1 MPSASWPSV
10 SEHICKGAS
19 VKFDDIQVC
28 VFDAYGTLFDVHAA
42 VGHHR
47 SRLGDKAD
55 AVSAMW
61 RSKQLEYT
69 WLRSLM
75 DRYVPFWQI
84 TGDALDYA
92 FDAHGVA
99 DQGLRDDLLN
109 AYMQLDCYTEV
120 PQVLEQLKEGGMRT
134 AILSNGSPEMLDSAV
149 ANSKLD
155 GLLDA
160 VLSVDEL
167 GIFKPHPS
175 VYQLALDRLDVESNQ
190 VSFQS
195 SNAWDAAAAAT
206 FGFRVAWVN
215 RFNQARERLPDGPD
229 VELRTLGELPAVVL
243 P

>member
-1 MPSASWPSV
+1 M
-10 SEHICKGAS
+10 
-19 VKFDDIQVC
+19 KFDDIKVC

-61 RSKQLEYT
+61 RTKQLEYT

-75 DRYVPFWQI
+75 DRYVPFWQV

-92 FDAHGVA
+92 FDAHGITDA
-99 DQGLRDDLLN
+99 ELREDLLN
-109 AYMQLDCYTEV
+109 AYMKLDCYPEV
-120 PQVLEQLKEGGMRT
+120 PDVLARLKEGGMRT
-134 AILSNGSPEMLDSAV
+134 AILSNGSPEMLDAAV
-149 ANSKLD
+149 ESSRLED
-155 GLLDA
+155 LLDA

-175 VYQLALDRLDVESNQ
+175 VYQLAVDRLQVEPRQ

-215 RFNQARERLPDGPD
+215 RFGQAVERLPDQPD
-229 VELRTLGELPAVVL
+229 VQLATLGELPGVVL
-243 P
+243 S

>member
-1 MPSASWPSV
+1 
-10 SEHICKGAS
+10 
-19 VKFDDIQVC
+19 VKFDDIKVC

-61 RSKQLEYT
+61 RTKQLEYT

-75 DRYVPFWQI
+75 DRYVPFWQV
-84 TGDALDYA
+84 TGEALDYA
-92 FDAHGVA
+92 FDAHGVSDA
-99 DQGLRDDLLN
+99 ALRDDLLN
-109 AYMQLDCYTEV
+109 AYLQLDCYPEV
-120 PQVLEQLKEGGMRT
+120 PEVLTRLKDGGMRT
-134 AILSNGSPEMLDSAV
+134 ALLSNGSPEMLDAAV
-149 ANSKLD
+149 RNSKLED
-155 GLLDA
+155 LLDA
-160 VLSVDEL
+160 VFSVDEL

-175 VYQLALDRLDVESNQ
+175 VYQLAVDGLGVEPSQ

-215 RFNQARERLPDGPD
+215 RFGQAEERLPDRPD
-229 VELRTLGELPAVVL
+229 AQLRTLSELPDLVL

>member
-1 MPSASWPSV
+1 
-10 SEHICKGAS
+10 
-19 VKFDDIQVC
+19 VKFDDIKVC

-47 SRLGDKAD
+47 SRLGEKAD
-55 AVSAMW
+55 GVSAMW

-92 FDAHGVA
+92 FDAHGVS
-99 DQGLRDDLLN
+99 DKGLRDDLLN
-109 AYMQLDCYTEV
+109 AYMTLDCYPEV
-120 PQVLEQLKEGGMRT
+120 PDVLADLKNGGMRT
-134 AILSNGSPEMLDSAV
+134 AILSNGSPEMLDAAV
-149 ANSKLD
+149 KSSKLTE
-155 GLLDA
+155 LLDA
-160 VLSVDEL
+160 VLSVDTL

-175 VYQLALDRLDVESNQ
+175 VYQLAVDRLEVEPRQ

-215 RFNQARERLPDGPD
+215 RFGQSVERLPDAPD
-229 VELRTLGELPAVVL
+229 VQLRTLSELPDVVM

>member
-1 MPSASWPSV
+1 
-10 SEHICKGAS
+10 
-19 VKFDDIQVC
+19 VKFDDIKVC

-61 RSKQLEYT
+61 RTKQLEYT

-75 DRYVPFWQI
+75 DRYVPFWQV
-84 TGDALDYA
+84 TGEALDYA

-99 DQGLRDDLLN
+99 DAALRDDLLN
-109 AYMQLDCYTEV
+109 AYLQLDCYPEV
-120 PQVLEQLKEGGMRT
+120 PEVLTRLKDGGMRT
-134 AILSNGSPEMLDSAV
+134 ALLSNGSPEMLDAAV
-149 ANSKLD
+149 RNAKLED
-155 GLLDA
+155 LLDA
-160 VLSVDEL
+160 VFSVDEL

-175 VYQLALDRLDVESNQ
+175 VYQLAVDGLGVEPSQ

-215 RFNQARERLPDGPD
+215 RFGQAEERLPDRPD
-229 VELRTLGELPAVVL
+229 AQLRTLSELPDLVL

>member
-1 MPSASWPSV
+1 
-10 SEHICKGAS
+10 
-19 VKFDDIQVC
+19 VKLDGIKVC

-55 AVSAMW
+55 GVSAMW
-61 RSKQLEYT
+61 RTKQLEYT

-92 FDAHGVA
+92 FDAHGVSDSA
-99 DQGLRDDLLN
+99 LRDDLLN
-109 AYMQLDCYTEV
+109 AYMQLDCYAEV
-120 PQVLEQLKEGGMRT
+120 PEVLARLKAGGMGT
-134 AILSNGSPEMLDSAV
+134 AILSNGSPEMLASAV
-149 ANSKLD
+149 TNSKLD
-155 GLLDA
+155 DVLDA

-175 VYQLALDRLDVESNQ
+175 VYQLAVDRLGVEPRQ

-215 RFNQARERLPDGPD
+215 RFGQAVERLPDQPD
-229 VELRTLGELPAVVL
+229 AELRTLSELPDLVL
-243 P
+243 S

>member
-1 MPSASWPSV
+1 M
-10 SEHICKGAS
+10 
-19 VKFDDIQVC
+19 KFDDIKVC

-61 RSKQLEYT
+61 RTKQLEYT

-75 DRYVPFWQI
+75 DRYVPFWQV

-92 FDAHGVA
+92 LDAHQVSDTA
-99 DQGLRDDLLN
+99 LRDDLLN
-109 AYMQLDCYTEV
+109 AYLELDCYPEV
-120 PQVLEQLKEGGMRT
+120 PDVLARLKDGGMGT
-134 AILSNGSPEMLDSAV
+134 ALLSNGSPEMLDAAV
-149 ANSKLD
+149 RNSKLED
-155 GLLDA
+155 LLDA
-160 VLSVDEL
+160 VFSVDEL

-175 VYQLALDRLDVESNQ
+175 VYQLAVDRLGVEPRQ

-215 RFNQARERLPDGPD
+215 RFGQAEERLPDRPD
-229 VELRTLGELPAVVL
+229 ARLRTLSELPDLVL

>member
-1 MPSASWPSV
+1 
-10 SEHICKGAS
+10 
-19 VKFDDIQVC
+19 VKFDAIKVC

-55 AVSAMW
+55 AVSATW

-75 DRYVPFWQI
+75 NRYVPFWQI

-92 FDAHGVA
+92 FDAHGVSDGA
-99 DQGLRDDLLN
+99 LRDDLLN
-109 AYMQLDCYTEV
+109 AYMQLDCYAEV
-120 PQVLEQLKEGGMRT
+120 PEVLARLKDGGMRT
-134 AILSNGSPEMLDSAV
+134 AILSNGSPEMLASAV
-149 ANSKLD
+149 ENSKLD
-155 GLLDA
+155 DLLDA

-175 VYQLALDRLDVESNQ
+175 VYRLAAERLEVEARQ

-215 RFNQARERLPDGPD
+215 RFGQAEERLPDRPD
-229 VELRTLGELPAVVL
+229 VQLRTLSELPAVVL
-243 P
+243 S